1 MSLDEIGLYVREG
14 DKHFNKLNFEQA
26 KVCYNRSID
35 LYKFGQNR
43 KSNPDLPLLVS
54 IFRKLGTSSLYQEKW
69 ERESDSKLKE
79 FQCSLAAFSRSLDL
93 AQSDKVIHLENIQA
107 LTNIFFNEFPM
118 KTDEHSMAK
127 INLTESFLIFL
138 TSHIDVAGASQVTSM
153 KPIRQKVIEIWI
165 NLMQRSLEIAS
176 KILSDGNVSQA
187 LNVVDGSLKNREQV
201 EKQMFMVDNNS
212 ENYASR
218 ISAIDV
224 QAEGLKA
231 RSRGIRI
238 LYNAKKT
245 TRTAREQSI
254 TTKQEDLLFLALDQL
269 KEAEQMVLHYDD
281 ALTCWLQVEMGL
293 VHLHLK
299 NLTSA
304 KSKFQQVLMKSSFL
318 ELSSYEWYAV
328 AVCKLEEIAKVEA
341 AERERI
347 FRYEG
352 AVHQIKMEFQF
363 GSAHFVKFILNRFP
377 PVHFAGFKPLEWQGP
392 FITVSKKTLLKVIQ
406 VINAFASFS

>member
-1 MSLDEIGLYVREG
+1 
-14 DKHFNKLNFEQA
+14 
-26 KVCYNRSID
+26 
-35 LYKFGQNR
+35 
-43 KSNPDLPLLVS
+43 
-54 IFRKLGTSSLYQEKW
+54 
-69 ERESDSKLKE
+69 
-79 FQCSLAAFSRSLDL
+79 
-93 AQSDKVIHLENIQA
+93 
-107 LTNIFFNEFPM
+107 
-118 KTDEHSMAK
+118 
-127 INLTESFLIFL
+127 
-138 TSHIDVAGASQVTSM
+138 
-153 KPIRQKVIEIWI
+153 
-165 NLMQRSLEIAS
+165 
-176 KILSDGNVSQA
+176 
-187 LNVVDGSLKNREQV
+187 
-201 EKQMFMVDNNS
+201 MVDKNS

-347 FRYEG
+347 FRYER

-363 GSAHFVKFILNRFP
+363 GLAHFVKFILNRFP

-406 VINAFASFS
+406 MYHTDKVDMEKYGDMYFRVCGEILKCLNSEFNKTKI